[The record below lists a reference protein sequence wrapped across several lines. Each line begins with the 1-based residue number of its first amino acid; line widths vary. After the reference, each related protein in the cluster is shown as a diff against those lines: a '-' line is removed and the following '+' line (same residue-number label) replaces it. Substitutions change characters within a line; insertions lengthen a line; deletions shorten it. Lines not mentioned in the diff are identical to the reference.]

1 MWVISDF
8 MRGDHG
14 TAIKHQ
20 QLVQGCRSK
29 GIAAVNGVEAGRF
42 LTCHPCNARGVC
54 WEGFLRSTS
63 GLGTGW
69 VSLGTCSGSLSLM
82 NNIPWV
88 TSRRNPCLKKC

>member
-29 GIAAVNGVEAGRF
+29 GIAAVNGVEAGCF
-42 LTCHPCNARGVC
+42 LTSHPRK
-54 WEGFLRSTS
+54 
-63 GLGTGW
+63 
-69 VSLGTCSGSLSLM
+69 GSLLLGVLAL
-82 NNIPWV
+82 NLQLLGL
-88 TSRRNPCLKKC
+88 T

>member
-29 GIAAVNGVEAGRF
+29 GIAAVNGVEAGAF
-42 LTCHPCNARGVC
+42 PDLPSLQCKGSLLGGVLALNSQFGYWLGLTCY
-54 WEGFLRSTS
+54 L
-63 GLGTGW
+63 
-69 VSLGTCSGSLSLM
+69 
-82 NNIPWV
+82 
-88 TSRRNPCLKKC
+88 